1 MSERLAPL
9 ACLFLAV
16 AAVPAAD
23 YVDVRLL
30 GGTAPGIAGA
40 RDHDDDDTIDLDS
53 RLGGTMSLH
62 VVYVNAVPGR
72 IGWCVGGGP
81 FVRAHDG
88 RDEAHDDVR
97 VGAAGIEAT
106 GGMVFRPTH
115 RFHLEGPA
123 STISLGASRV
133 EVEGHKT
140 GDGGYAAIDAH
151 IGTYYSVG
159 EKGLQLGA
167 VLGIGLFSANTTD
180 DASNHDITFYGAEPW
195 LQLALGWRF

>member
-1 MSERLAPL
+1 MSRHVPL
-9 ACLFLAV
+9 AGLLLVAV
-16 AAVPAAD
+16 ALPAAD

-30 GGTAPGIAGA
+30 GGSAPGIAGA
-40 RDHDDDDTIDLDS
+40 RDHDADDTIDIDS

-88 RDEAHDDVR
+88 RNDAGDEVR
-97 VGAAGIEAT
+97 VGAAGLEAT

-115 RFHLEGPA
+115 RFHLEAPA
-123 STISLGASRV
+123 ATISLGGSRV
-133 EVEGHKT
+133 EVEGDET
-140 GDGGYAAIDAH
+140 GDGGYGAADVHA
-151 IGTYYSVG
+151 GAYYSFA
-159 EKGLQLGA
+159 EKGVQLGA
-167 VLGIGLFSANTTD
+167 VFGIGLFSASTED
-180 DASNHDITFYGAEPW
+180 DATDHDITFYGAEPW